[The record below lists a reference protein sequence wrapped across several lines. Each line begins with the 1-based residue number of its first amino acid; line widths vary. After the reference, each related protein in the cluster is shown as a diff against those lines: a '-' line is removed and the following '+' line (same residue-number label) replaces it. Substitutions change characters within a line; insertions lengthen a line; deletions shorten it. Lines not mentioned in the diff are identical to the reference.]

1 VGAGEER
8 QECSDGEGELHVGG
22 ESFCVDGLLLGTE
35 EVMRVMY
42 ITSPQHHSYTTS
54 GPADRT
60 PPQMRSQIRSD
71 DPSCA
76 ILPSLGAMYS

>member
-1 VGAGEER
+1 VTAR
-8 QECSDGEGELHVGG
+8 
-22 ESFCVDGLLLGTE
+22 ESFMLAMEAFVSMVYCLGQ

-42 ITSPQHHSYTTS
+42 NASPQHHSYTTS

-60 PPQMRSQIRSD
+60 QPQMRSQMRSD

>member
-1 VGAGEER
+1 
-8 QECSDGEGELHVGG
+8 
-22 ESFCVDGLLLGTE
+22 LLGTE